1 MSWRRLGVRVRITL
15 GSLAIAVAFFA
26 VVAVVVR
33 EQLDHVL
40 DASTL
45 DLVRRGAST
54 AAIEES
60 RSTEEAVVH
69 GISATLVVAM
79 VVLIVGFALSS
90 WVLVGF
96 ALRPVGR
103 MRATADLLR
112 RGRTAELLPVSPARD
127 ELSALASTLNGL
139 IADLRESAERERQLV
154 ADASHELR
162 TPLAALRTRLELS
175 ERVRGDPDALHAD
188 IVDARRSVDRL
199 QELTDGL
206 LLLSRIDA
214 GASTGSADAA
224 ALRAE
229 LADAVDRA
237 RMLARARDLAIE
249 FQVPSAS
256 PPAPGATPARYA
268 VSPADLGR
276 ILDNL
281 LGNAV
286 RATPDG
292 GAIVATLREDPD
304 GLRVAVTDDGPG
316 TPESFLAVATDRF
329 TRPDAARSGRGSGA
343 GLGLAIV
350 DGLTRAAGGTL
361 LLRNVRP
368 HGLAAEIHLPPT
380 AHREDHP

>member
-1 MSWRRLGVRVRITL
+1 MLGVRVRITL
-15 GSLAIAVAFFA
+15 GSVAIAVLFFA

-54 AAIEES
+54 AAIEKS
-60 RSTEEAVVH
+60 RATEEAVVH
-69 GISATLVVAM
+69 GISATLIVAM
-79 VVLIVGFALSS
+79 VILVVGFAASS

-112 RGRTAELLPVSPARD
+112 RGRTTERLPVSPAGD
-127 ELSALASTLNGL
+127 ELSALASTLNDL

-249 FQVPSAS
+249 FQVPPAAS
-256 PPAPGATPARYA
+256 PAFGASSARYG

-292 GAIVATLREDPD
+292 GAIVAALREDPD
-304 GLRVAVTDDGPG
+304 GLCVTVTDDGPG
-316 TPESFLAVATDRF
+316 VPESFLAVATDRF
-329 TRPDAARSGRGSGA
+329 TRPDAARSGGSGA

-361 LLRNVRP
+361 LLRNIRP

-380 AHREDHP
+380 APREDRA